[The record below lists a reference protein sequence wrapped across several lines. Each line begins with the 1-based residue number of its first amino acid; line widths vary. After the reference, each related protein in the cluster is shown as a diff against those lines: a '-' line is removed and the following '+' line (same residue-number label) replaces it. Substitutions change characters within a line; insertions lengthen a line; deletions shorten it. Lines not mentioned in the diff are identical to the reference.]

1 MAVGNNE
8 WTQVSNTVA
17 EGAYSDQTFSGEFT
31 GKFFP
36 WGNNGLNP
44 DQMISKTSKF
54 LNKGGNFNDKLV
66 TNDMSWSTLDASEHN
81 ILVSYGLFRK
91 ALVDCGGNNVAS
103 NNYWLLGEEYSASP
117 AWIYTFNN
125 SNFWHDNKTV
135 NNYVRPVL
143 GL

>member
-1 MAVGNNE
+1 
-8 WTQVSNTVA
+8 
-17 EGAYSDQTFSGEFT
+17 
-31 GKFFP
+31 
-36 WGNNGLNP
+36 
-44 DQMISKTSKF
+44 MISKTSKF

-103 NNYWLLGEEYSASP
+103 VSYWLQGEGYSASQ
-117 AWIYTFNN
+117 AWGYSFYS
-125 SNFWHDNKTV
+125 SNFWHYSKTYST
-135 NNYVRPVL
+135 YVRPVL